1 MNSQLSE
8 AAKIDRSNLRK
19 VYERA
24 HVLFLDNLEI
34 APTPEHFP
42 LPYALCEKAQET
54 HWPRMQF
61 ASLMVSGELSE
72 TINQLNAW
80 REWLMDL
87 SVWAKVLDEMDERD
101 AWNVQHTYVDPLA
114 HVCLTQPS
122 AVRDRFGHIATNA
135 IHQAN
140 LNTVIGY
147 KDKLEQDDEKYPLG
161 RKRIEKQLQ
170 KIGKYWTGS
179 AAFNAALQNLDS
191 KDYRRATWNYRNLAA
206 HAIAPRFRLG
216 ITNFVVRGMTVFSE
230 MVPQQDGTSLMV
242 DHPTK
247 KVVSYGFGGTEPLEL
262 GEVHARS
269 LGEFRKAVDVFTA
282 YSAIIE
288 EVLVALQNKRDGDD

>member
-34 APTPEHFP
+34 APTPENFP

-61 ASLMVSGELSE
+61 ANLMVSGELSE

-101 AWNVQHTYVDPLA
+101 AWTVQHTYVDALA
-114 HVCLTQPS
+114 HVCLTQSS
-122 AVRDRFGHIATNA
+122 AVRDRFGYIATNA

-140 LNTVIGY
+140 LNTVVSY

-161 RKRIEKQLQ
+161 RKRIEKQLH

-179 AAFNAALQNLDS
+179 TEFNAALQSLDS
-191 KDYRRATWNYRNLAA
+191 EDYRRATWNYRNLAA

-216 ITNFVVRGMTVFSE
+216 ITNFVMRGMTALPE
-230 MVPQQDGTSLMV
+230 MVQQPDGTSLMV

-247 KVVSYGFGGTEPLEL
+247 KAVSYGFGGTEPLEL
-262 GEVHARS
+262 REVHALS
-269 LGEFRKAVDVFTA
+269 LGEFRKAVDVFTT
-282 YSAIIE
+282 YSALIQ
-288 EVLVALQNKRDGDD
+288 EVLVVLQNKGG

>member
-8 AAKIDRSNLRK
+8 AAKRDRRNLRK

-34 APTPEHFP
+34 APTPENFP
-42 LPYALCEKAQET
+42 LPYALSEKAGEA
-54 HWPRMQF
+54 HWPRMQL
-61 ASLMVSGELSE
+61 ANMMVSGDLSE

-80 REWLMDL
+80 CEWLMDL
-87 SVWAKVLDEMDERD
+87 SVWATALDEMDERD
-101 AWNVQHTYVDPLA
+101 AWAVQHTYVDPLA

-170 KIGKYWTGS
+170 KIGKYWAGS
-179 AAFNAALQNLDS
+179 AAFNTALQNLDS
-191 KDYRRATWNYRNLAA
+191 RDYRRATWNYRNLAA

-216 ITNFVVRGMTVFSE
+216 ITNFVVRGMTAFSE
-230 MVPQQDGTSLMV
+230 MVPQQDGTFVMV

-247 KVVSYGFGGTEPLEL
+247 KVVSYGFGGTEALQL
-262 GEVHARS
+262 SEVHTLS
-269 LGEFRKAVDVFTA
+269 LEEFKKAVAVFTT
-282 YSAIIE
+282 YSTLIE
-288 EVLVALQNKRDGDD
+288 EVLVALQDKSG